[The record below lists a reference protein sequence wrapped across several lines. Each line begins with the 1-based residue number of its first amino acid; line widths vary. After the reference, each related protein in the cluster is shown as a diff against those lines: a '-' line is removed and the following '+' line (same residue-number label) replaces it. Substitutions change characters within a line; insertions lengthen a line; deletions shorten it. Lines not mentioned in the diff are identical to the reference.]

1 MSGKL
6 ICTQKQEKREEIKEF
21 VVICRKLRGYPALG
35 FLPLA
40 FTLKRLSANKNT
52 MESKRQQKFAG
63 VIQQDL
69 AAIFQREG
77 MNYLPNTLITI
88 TKVRVT
94 PDLAIARIFLSFF
107 NNTNT
112 QQALQTIKLHA
123 NEIRYKLGARIKDQV
138 RIIPQLEFFVDD
150 TSEYV
155 ERMDK
160 IFDKISKEDRQP
172 ETE

>member
-1 MSGKL
+1 
-6 ICTQKQEKREEIKEF
+6 
-21 VVICRKLRGYPALG
+21 
-35 FLPLA
+35 
-40 FTLKRLSANKNT
+40 

-77 MNYLPNTLITI
+77 MSLLPNTMITI

-94 PDLAIARIFLSFF
+94 PDLALARVFLSFF
-107 NNTNT
+107 NTGNT
-112 QQALQTIKLHA
+112 QLALNTIKAHA
-123 NEIRYKLGARIKDQV
+123 SEIRYKLGARIKDQV

-160 IFDKISKEDRQP
+160 IFDKISKEERQP
-172 ETE
+172 DGE

>member
-1 MSGKL
+1 
-6 ICTQKQEKREEIKEF
+6 
-21 VVICRKLRGYPALG
+21 
-35 FLPLA
+35 
-40 FTLKRLSANKNT
+40 

-77 MNYLPNTLITI
+77 MTLLPNTMITI

-94 PDLAIARIFLSFF
+94 PDLAIARVFLSFF
-107 NNTNT
+107 NSNNN
-112 QQALQTIKLHA
+112 QLALNTIKAHA
-123 NEIRYKLGARIKDQV
+123 SEIRYKLGARIKDQV

-160 IFDKISKEDRQP
+160 IFDKISKEERQP
-172 ETE
+172 DTE

>member
-1 MSGKL
+1 
-6 ICTQKQEKREEIKEF
+6 
-21 VVICRKLRGYPALG
+21 
-35 FLPLA
+35 
-40 FTLKRLSANKNT
+40 

-63 VIQQDL
+63 VIQEDL

-77 MNYLPNTLITI
+77 QNYLPNTLVTI

-94 PDLAIARIFLSFF
+94 PDLAIARVFLSFF

-112 QQALQTIKLHA
+112 QQSLATVKSHA
-123 NEIRYKLGARIKDQV
+123 SEIRYKLGARIKDQV
-138 RIIPQLEFFVDD
+138 RVIPQLEFFVDD
-150 TSEYV
+150 TNEYV

-172 ETE
+172 DTDEN

>member
-1 MSGKL
+1 
-6 ICTQKQEKREEIKEF
+6 
-21 VVICRKLRGYPALG
+21 
-35 FLPLA
+35 
-40 FTLKRLSANKNT
+40 

-77 MNYLPNTLITI
+77 MNLLPNTLITI

-94 PDLAIARIFLSFF
+94 PDLAIARVFLSFF
-107 NNTNT
+107 NTNNA
-112 QQALQTIKLHA
+112 QLALNTIKSHA
-123 NEIRYKLGARIKDQV
+123 SEIRYKLGARIKDQA

-160 IFDKISKEDRQP
+160 IFDKISREERQP
-172 ETE
+172 DSE

>member
-1 MSGKL
+1 
-6 ICTQKQEKREEIKEF
+6 
-21 VVICRKLRGYPALG
+21 
-35 FLPLA
+35 
-40 FTLKRLSANKNT
+40 

-77 MNYLPNTLITI
+77 INYLPNTLITI

-94 PDLAIARIFLSFF
+94 PDLAIARVFLSFF
-107 NNTNT
+107 NNDNVPL
-112 QQALQTIKLHA
+112 ALQTIKLHA

-150 TSEYV
+150 SGDYV

-160 IFDKISKEDRQP
+160 IFDKISKEDRHP
-172 ETE
+172 E

>member
-1 MSGKL
+1 
-6 ICTQKQEKREEIKEF
+6 
-21 VVICRKLRGYPALG
+21 
-35 FLPLA
+35 
-40 FTLKRLSANKNT
+40 

-77 MNYLPNTLITI
+77 INYLPNTLITI

-94 PDLAIARIFLSFF
+94 PDLAIARVFLSFF
-107 NNTNT
+107 NNNNT
-112 QQALQTIKLHA
+112 PLALQTIKLHA

>member
-1 MSGKL
+1 
-6 ICTQKQEKREEIKEF
+6 
-21 VVICRKLRGYPALG
+21 
-35 FLPLA
+35 
-40 FTLKRLSANKNT
+40 

-69 AAIFQREG
+69 ASIFQREG
-77 MNYLPNTLITI
+77 NNYLPNTMVTI

-94 PDLAIARIFLSFF
+94 PDLAIARVFLSFF
-107 NNTNT
+107 NSTNNAL
-112 QQALQTIKLHA
+112 ALQTIKQHA
-123 NEIRYKLGARIKDQV
+123 SEIRYKLGAKIKDQV

-160 IFDKISKEDRQP
+160 IFDKISKEEHQKDA
-172 ETE
+172 E